1 MSEEKKDQVSEI
13 ILEIVNVE
21 KKYLYGNRKNV
32 HTQRRAE
39 IRSIIETYYKK
50 QTENKKK

>member
-1 MSEEKKDQVSEI
+1 MPEDKKDHISEI
-13 ILEIVNVE
+13 ITEIVTVE

-39 IRSIIETYYKK
+39 IRDIIETYYKK

>member
-1 MSEEKKDQVSEI
+1 MSENKEDHISEI
-13 ILEIVNVE
+13 IIEIVNVE

-39 IRSIIETYYKK
+39 IREIIETYYKK